1 MTPNAPYKTDASA
14 SSYDYI
20 IAGGG
25 LCGCVIASRLSE
37 AGYSVLLIEA
47 GPDEHVNP
55 QIQSPLGAPLLHGTP
70 LEYNYLSTPQKN
82 LNGRQINM
90 YGGKVLSGSSA
101 VNYGLWSR
109 GHSADFDAWAKHVGD
124 PRWSYSGL
132 LKYFRRTEL
141 HHKPDGD
148 PDIHG
153 FEGNIHTVQGPR
165 GYPLAQPLKEAHE
178 QAGFHFNSNANSG
191 NPLGYAAYTEN
202 WKDAARQPAG
212 YAYDLSKVTVLTSTF
227 VERVIFN
234 KSCGSPRATGVKLMN
249 GKEFQ
254 VGKEVLMCCGALR
267 TPQMLMLS
275 GIGPKDQLDAF
286 DIETIVELPDVG
298 HNLHDHVSAAQ
309 WWKLKNAD
317 KGLAVGSPNF
327 NNPRYFEG
335 LPIDWISTISADED
349 QLKAA
354 RLKDGIAISNVEG
367 KGRGD
372 IEIIFIYV
380 SNCGPGKDM

>member
-25 LCGCVIASRLSE
+25 LCGCVIASRLSQ
-37 AGYSVLLIEA
+37 AGHSVLLIEA

-55 QIQSPLGAPLLHGTP
+55 QIQSPLGAPLLHNTP
-70 LEYNYLSTPQKN
+70 LEYNYLSTPQKH

-109 GHSADFDAWAKHVGD
+109 GHSADFNAWAKHVGD
-124 PRWSYSGL
+124 SRWSYSGL
-132 LKYFRRTEL
+132 LKYFRRTEH
-141 HHKPDGD
+141 HHKPDDD
-148 PDIHG
+148 PEVHG

-178 QAGFHFNSNANSG
+178 QAGFQFNPNANSG

-227 VERVIFN
+227 VERVTFQQT
-234 KSCGSPRATGVKLMN
+234 SGTPEATGVKLVDGRN
-249 GKEFQ
+249 FRAN
-254 VGKEVLMCCGALR
+254 KEVLMCCGSLR

-275 GIGPKDQLDAF
+275 GIGPKNQLDAF
-286 DIETIVELPDVG
+286 GIETVVESPEVG
-298 HNLHDHVSAAQ
+298 SNLHDHISAAQ
-309 WWKLKNAD
+309 WWKLKNPE
-317 KGLAVGSPNF
+317 KGLAVGSANF
-327 NNPRYFEG
+327 NNPKYFEG
-335 LPIDWISTISADED
+335 IACDWISTIPADKGLLE
-349 QLKAA
+349 AA
-354 RLKDGIAISNVEG
+354 RRKDGVAVEQANG
-367 KGRGD
+367 QTRGD
-372 IEIIFIYV
+372 IEIIFVYV
-380 SNCGPGKDM
+380 SYIRW